1 MNRRGFPVVLSAASG
16 TGKTTLA
23 HMLLEADPSL
33 TLSVSHTTRARRGEE
48 KDGRDYHFREETE
61 FRKMISDGE
70 FIEWA
75 EVHGSLYGSS
85 AGWTEKTLKLGS
97 DVLFDIDVQG
107 GIQIQNHFPQAC
119 LIFLLPPSM
128 DVLNQRLTAR
138 GTDSEKSVKQRM
150 RAAQQEIE
158 QGLKTYDYVLTN
170 DRLDR
175 AIFDLTSIVR
185 AHRLRTR
192 DRAKVTR
199 RLLHTSA
206 DEAQDSAETS

>member
-23 HMLLEADPSL
+23 QMLLQADPSL
-33 TLSVSHTTRARRGEE
+33 TLSVSYTTRSLRGDE
-48 KDGRDYHFREETE
+48 KDGRDYHFRDEKE
-61 FRKMISDGE
+61 FRRLISESE

-75 EVHGSLYGSS
+75 EVHGALYGSS
-85 AGWTEKTLKLGS
+85 AAWTEKTLNLGS

-107 GIQIQNHFPQAC
+107 GMQIQDHFPQAC
-119 LIFLLPPSM
+119 LIFLLPPTM
-128 DVLNQRLTAR
+128 DILQQRLTAR
-138 GTDSEKSVKQRM
+138 GTDSKETVDKRM
-150 RAAQQEIE
+150 RAAQSEIE
-158 QGLKTYDYVLTN
+158 QGLKSYDYVLTN

-192 DRAKVTR
+192 DRGKVTR
-199 RLLHTSA
+199 RLLQSSET
-206 DEAQDSAETS
+206 EA